1 MYVDRDGNEDV
12 AFWRFGVLAHFPNAV
27 CEAERGNADGMWMGG
42 RWRGICIYRH
52 DGAMVGV

>member
-1 MYVDRDGNEDV
+1 MRM
-12 AFWRFGVLAHFPNAV
+12 WRFGVLAHFPNAV